1 MLVGVKSPF
10 PQRLAACLA
19 LVLCAAP
26 AHGEGPEGSLTLPPV
41 GAHWV
46 WVTDQLFTHS
56 RLFDGDSGEV
66 LAMVDGGTTLSPK
79 PPLHSAARGEFYS
92 VEIDYARGK
101 RGARSD
107 YVTIYD
113 AETLEVTGEVVLP
126 TPTSESAASLGYASL
141 LDGGRFLA
149 TFNQFPTTS
158 VSIVDLES
166 RSFVGEIV
174 TAGCAGIYPTGPRS
188 FAMLCGDGTMLTVGL
203 DEAGRQHSTGA
214 SERFFDPV
222 DDPVTMAGSRIGE
235 RWVFVSFIGEAHEV
249 DFAATPPR
257 VERWSLVG
265 EADRDAGWRPGGR
278 QLATLHRELA
288 RLYVIFHKGGANTHK
303 DPGPEV
309 WVFDLATRVR
319 VARFEMPN
327 FTASFLGEL
336 LGVAPGGAGAWLL
349 GALLPD
355 AGADTIAVSQDADP
369 VLFARSSALG
379 AVAVL
384 DGRSGAHLRNLPEAG
399 FAGMRLEVP

>member
-1 MLVGVKSPF
+1 MLGGVKSPF
-10 PQRLAACLA
+10 PQRLATCLA

-26 AHGEGPEGSLTLPPV
+26 THGAGSEGPVTLPPV

-56 RLFDGDSGEV
+56 RLFDGDRGEV

-79 PPLHSAARGEFYS
+79 PPLHSASRGEFYS

-101 RGARSD
+101 RGARTD

-113 AETLEVTGEVVLP
+113 TETLEVTGEVVLP
-126 TPTSESAASLGYASL
+126 TPTSESAASLGYVSL

-166 RSFVGEIV
+166 RSFAGEIV

-203 DEAGRQHSTGA
+203 DEAGRQHSSGA

-222 DDPVTMAGSRIGE
+222 DDPVMMAGSRIGE
-235 RWVFVSFIGEAHEV
+235 RWVFVSFTGEAHEV

-265 EADRDAGWRPGGR
+265 EADREADWRPGGR

-288 RLYVIFHKGGANTHK
+288 RLYVIFHQGGVNTHK

-309 WVFDLATRVR
+309 WVFDLAARER

-327 FTASFLGEL
+327 FTAAFLGGL

-355 AGADTIAVSQDADP
+355 AGADTIAVSQDAEP